1 MTNKFEISAL
11 VVCYKPNL
19 KKLIM
24 TLKSLIYQKDVSM
37 QIVITDDGS
46 EIDHFDEIKAF
57 FAVNNSTFA

>member
-1 MTNKFEISAL
+1 MNKQFDVSAL

-24 TLKSLIYQKDVSM
+24 TLKSLIYQKDVCM
-37 QIVITDDGS
+37 QIVIADDGS

-57 FAVNNSTFA
+57 FAEINFKE